1 MYGFLILIILL
12 GFPTLEIFLLVRLAE
27 LAGWWL
33 GAWLLMAALAGWA
46 LIRGEDAAAIP
57 ARLIQGLQ
65 SGHPPSLAM
74 LFSLRYLLAGLL
86 LIFPGV
92 ISDALALIL
101 LLLPR
106 PPARRKRGTA
116 SAGGRVIE
124 GEWRREDER

>member
-12 GFPTLEIFLLVRLAE
+12 GFPALEIFVLVRLAE

-33 GAWLLMAALAGWA
+33 GAWLLAAALAGWA
-46 LIRGEDAAAIP
+46 LIRGESAAIP
-57 ARLIQGLQ
+57 ARLFRGLQ
-65 SGHPPSLAM
+65 SGHSPSLAM

-92 ISDALALIL
+92 ISDALALAL

-106 PPARRKRGTA
+106 PPARREAGTA
-116 SAGGRVIE
+116 PADGRVIE